1 METQLSIQ
9 DQARTAPSGTAP
21 ERTEA
26 DESLLPDD
34 LLRQL
39 IAVGEVDLLVGIPT
53 LNHAK
58 TVGQVVRAVQIGF
71 VKYFPRERAVLIN
84 LDGGSTDGTPERVR
98 AVSIADFRPLLSAQP
113 LRTLHRITTP
123 YPGPPE
129 RAGALR
135 TLLAAADLVR
145 AKACAVVSADLENI
159 TPEWI
164 DALIRPIYKESFD
177 LVAPIYQRHKF
188 DGLLISNLIYPMFRA
203 IYGHRVREPLGPEFG
218 LSGRFARALL
228 SKERAARTPSPHG
241 IDLAITAAAATGGN
255 RIGQSF
261 LGPKVHASRHDEPSL
276 AETLRQTVGALFE
289 QMERDAAAW
298 SPRQG
303 SAPPPVFGFEYALR
317 LEPVRINK
325 RRMLETFRTGVRELS
340 SLFEAILSENTRE
353 KIRQRA
359 ALDDKAFRYPDDLWV
374 RTVYEFAAAFHHGV
388 LHRSHL
394 VQALTPLYLGRA
406 CSFVLE
412 NADAVSEE
420 VEKRIEALCLEY
432 ERQKPELIERWNI
445 KQ

>member
-9 DQARTAPSGTAP
+9 DQARTAPPGTAP
-21 ERTEA
+21 DRTEA

-84 LDGGSTDGTPERVR
+84 LDGGSTDGTPEQIR
-98 AVSIADFRPLLSAQP
+98 ATSIDDFRPLLAAQP

-123 YPGPPE
+123 YPGPPG

-145 AKACAVVSADLENI
+145 AKACAVVSPDLENI

-164 DALIRPIYKESFD
+164 DALIRPVYKGGFD
-177 LVAPIYQRHKF
+177 LITPLYQRHKF
-188 DGLLISNLIYPMFRA
+188 DGLLISNLIYPMVRA
-203 IYGHRVREPLGPEFG
+203 IYGYRIREPLGPEFG
-218 LSGRFARALL
+218 LSGRFARSLL
-228 SKERAARTPSPHG
+228 AGEGAVRTPSVYG
-241 IDLAITAAAATGGN
+241 IDLAITAAAAARGN

-261 LGPKVHASRHDEPSL
+261 LGPKVHASRQDEPTL
-276 AETLRQTVGALFE
+276 PEALRQSVGALFE
-289 QMERDAAAW
+289 QMERDAAVW
-298 SPRQG
+298 LPRNG
-303 SAPPPVFGFEYALR
+303 SAPLPVFGFEYAMR
-317 LEPVRINK
+317 LEPIRINK
-325 RRMLETFRTGVRELS
+325 RRMLETFRAGVRELS
-340 SLFEAILSENTRE
+340 TLFEAILSEGTRE
-353 KIRQRA
+353 SIHQRA
-359 ALDDKAFRYPDDLWV
+359 GMDDKAFRYPDDLWV
-374 RTVYEFAAAFHHGV
+374 KTVYEFAAAFHHGA

-394 VQALTPLYLGRA
+394 IQALTPLYLGRA

-412 NADAVSEE
+412 NTDAGSEE
-420 VEKRIEALCLEY
+420 VGKRIEALCLEY
-432 ERQKPELIERWNI
+432 ERQKAELIERWNI